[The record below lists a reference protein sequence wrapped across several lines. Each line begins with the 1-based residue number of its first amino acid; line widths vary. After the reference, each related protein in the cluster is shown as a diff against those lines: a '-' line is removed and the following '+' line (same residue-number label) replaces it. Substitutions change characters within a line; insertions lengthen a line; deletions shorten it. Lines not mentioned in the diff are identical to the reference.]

1 MFRVL
6 FVCTANICRSPYMEL
21 VGRWSLPEDSNLEL
35 SSAGTLG
42 FVNHPMNDTM
52 AETLDFENRGV
63 VDAEAF
69 RSRRLTPALVN
80 DADLVLTAED
90 EHRQFIL
97 LEQPAAFRKVFSLG
111 QFATV
116 VQRLDSRASGST
128 LVDAVANTSGI
139 AQIRADVADPYRRGR
154 RAAANCARQIDEL
167 LAVVLPALDGG
178 AQGAA
183 QDTDKHDRQ

>member
-1 MFRVL
+1 MLQVL

-21 VGRWSLPEDSNLEL
+21 AGRALLGDASGVEL

-42 FVNHPMNDTM
+42 FIDHPMNDTM
-52 AETLDFENRGV
+52 AGTLERLE
-63 VDAEAF
+63 VDPADF

-80 DADLVLTAED
+80 GADLVLTAED

-97 LEQPAAFRKVFSLG
+97 MEQPAAFRKVFSLG

-116 VQRLDSRASGST
+116 VQRLEAAPTGSA
-128 LVDAVANTSGI
+128 LVNAVANTSGI

-154 RAAANCARQIDEL
+154 RAAAECARQIDEL
-167 LAVVLPALDGG
+167 LGVVLPALEE
-178 AQGAA
+178 
-183 QDTDKHDRQ
+183 RS

>member
-21 VGRWSLPEDSNLEL
+21 VGRWALPEDSNLEL

-42 FVNHPMNDTM
+42 FVEHPMNDTM
-52 AETLDFENRGV
+52 AATLEHEDRRGI
-63 VDAEAF
+63 DAQAF

-80 DADLVLTAED
+80 SADLVLTAED

-116 VQRLDSRASGST
+116 VQRLDSGLSGSA

-167 LAVVLPALDGG
+167 LAVVLPALASGTSSG
-178 AQGAA
+178 TKGE
-183 QDTDKHDRQ
+183 